1 MAQTQMSFFDEKNI
15 TTKTMEQVMHDSMMP
30 YSEYVILDRALPRVE
45 DGLKPVQRRVL
56 YTMSEL
62 GLSPDKPYLKSAR
75 IVGDCLGKYHP
86 HGDSSVYD
94 AMVRMAQSFNMSA
107 PLVDGQGNYGSVDGD
122 TAAAMRYTEAR
133 LTPLALELIRDLDED
148 TCKWNLNYD
157 DKLKEPDIL
166 PSRFPNILVN
176 GASGIA
182 VGLATNI
189 PPHNLAE
196 VIDGVVAMIDNPKI
210 TLANL
215 MKIIK
220 GPDFPT
226 GGTVS
231 AGDELYNAYST
242 GRGKLIMRAKLH
254 IENEGNTKSIVV
266 TELPYQINKATLQI
280 RIQELREKKK
290 DMFAGIADIT
300 DESDRTGMRVVIK
313 LKKDADA
320 DAVLRYLLKY
330 SDLETTYG
338 VNMVAIANGRPQQMG
353 LIDILNYYI
362 EYQREFI
369 VKRTQRDLK
378 NAKKRAHILE
388 GLLVAIQNIDAVI
401 KIIKTS
407 QSVSDAR
414 SALREAFDLSEE
426 QAQAILEMQ
435 LRRLTSLEVGKLKE
449 EIKELHAL
457 IERLSAILASKK
469 EQMKVMREEILAV
482 KKAHKYDRRTEVI
495 ENMSK
500 MDLTEDDIT
509 AAKKEGVFCVNL
521 QGLVKLVGHK
531 NYSMAQTLAKDCG
544 ESEVTPIAL
553 DVPIGQNVLVITNKG
568 NCCNVQNENLPEKKW
583 REKGAK
589 LSSLVD
595 GLGSGERAVAAFATG
610 GEDCEVYIYTEQG
623 TVKRVN
629 LSELTVA
636 KQFYQ
641 VMPLKD
647 GDFVV
652 GAEKVQEGSA
662 VFMGTESGIF
672 VNVEPDGIPNQKR
685 GAGGVRA
692 MKVGEGDKVI
702 NAFQVDGEGEVVV
715 VTEKGYAKRVV
726 SAMLDV
732 TARDR
737 KGMKIAELGDRTGS
751 KVMCYSY
758 VKLAYD
764 LVIITESGNTVAVNT
779 EDITIE
785 SRTAKGKQPTKLSE
799 EIRTVCRH
807 YDNVDD
813 KTEY

>member
-1 MAQTQMSFFDEKNI
+1 MAQTQLSFFDEKNVSV
-15 TTKTMEQVMHDSMMP
+15 KTMEQVMHDSMMP

-62 GLSPDKPYLKSAR
+62 GLTPEKPYLKSAR

-122 TAAAMRYTEAR
+122 SAAAMRYTEAR
-133 LTPLALELIRDLDED
+133 LTPLALELIKDLDED

-189 PPHNLAE
+189 PPHNIGE
-196 VIDGVVAMIDNPKI
+196 VIDGVVAMIDNPKL

-215 MKIIK
+215 MQIIK

-226 GGTVS
+226 GGSVS

-254 IENEGNTKSIVV
+254 METEGDKKNIVV
-266 TELPYQINKATLQI
+266 TELPYQVNKSTLQI

-290 DMFAGIADIT
+290 EMFQDIQDIT
-300 DESDRTGMRVVIK
+300 DETDRTGMRVVIR
-313 LKKDADA
+313 LKKGADA
-320 DAVLRYLLKY
+320 DAILRCLLKY

-353 LIDILNYYI
+353 IMEILNHYI
-362 EYQREFI
+362 NYQREFI
-369 VKRTQRDLK
+369 VRRTQRDLK

-388 GLLVAIQNIDAVI
+388 GLLVAIQDIDAVI

-407 QSVSDAR
+407 QSVTEAR
-414 SALREAFDLSEE
+414 ANLREAFDLTEE

-435 LRRLTSLEVGKLKE
+435 LRRLTSLEVGKLKD
-449 EIKELHAL
+449 EIKELHEL
-457 IERLSAILASKK
+457 IDRLSAILASKK
-469 EQMKVMREEILAV
+469 EQMKVMKTEILAV
-482 KKAHKYDRRTEVI
+482 KKAHKMDRRTEVV

-509 AAKKEGVFCVNL
+509 AAKKDGVLCINLEGRI
-521 QGLVKLVGHK
+521 KLVGNK
-531 NYSMAQTLAKDCG
+531 NYSMAQTKAKDCG
-544 ESEVTPIAL
+544 EAEVTPIAL
-553 DVPIGQNVLVITNKG
+553 RIQTGKNAYILTDKG
-568 NCCNVQNENLPEKKW
+568 NCCCVLNENLPEKKW
-583 REKGAK
+583 REKGVK
-589 LSSLVD
+589 LSALCD
-595 GLGSGERAVAAFATG
+595 GVASGERAVAVFSP
-610 GEDCEVYIYTEQG
+610 DKDDYDVYIYTAQG
-623 TVKRVN
+623 NVKRVAM
-629 LSELTVA
+629 SELVVQ
-636 KQFYQ
+636 KSCYQ

-647 GDFVV
+647 GDTVI
-652 GAEKVQEGSA
+652 GAEKVQDESP
-662 VFMGTESGIF
+662 VFFGTESGIF
-672 VNVEPDGIPNQKR
+672 VYCNAEGIPQQKR
-685 GAGGVRA
+685 GARGVRA
-692 MKVGEGDKVI
+692 GKVSDGDRVI
-702 NAFQVDGEGEVVV
+702 NAFQADGEGEIVVI
-715 VTEKGYAKRVV
+715 TENGYAKRVV

-732 TARDR
+732 TDRDR
-737 KGMKIAELGDRTGS
+737 KGMKIAELGDKAGA
-751 KVMCYSY
+751 KVACYSY

-764 LVIITESGNTVAVNT
+764 LVLIKESGETVAVNT
-779 EDITIE
+779 EDVSIE
-785 SRTAKGKQPTKLSE
+785 SRTSKGKPAVKPAEKFRLA
-799 EIRTVCRH
+799 VRH
-807 YDNVDD
+807 YDNVDE